1 MSYTKLTT
9 LLAGAAAVLLATFAL
24 VGCGGGGSPAQAA
37 PKTASGQSATVGVAN
52 TGLGN
57 VLVNSAGMTLYMFGK
72 DTGTQSTCTGA
83 CAQNWPPLRVNGK
96 PTVGSGATV
105 SMLGTT
111 ARSDGGQQVTYNGH
125 PLYLFI
131 GDKKPGDTNG
141 QGLNAFGGS
150 WFALSAAGDQVSG
163 QASNSGGGG
172 GLGY

>member
-24 VGCGGGGSPAQAA
+24 VGCGGGGSTAQAA
-37 PKTASGQSATVGVAN
+37 PKTASGQSATLGVAN

-96 PTVGSGATV
+96 PTVGSGATA
-105 SMLGTT
+105 SMVGTT

-125 PLYLFI
+125 PLYLYS
-131 GDKKPGDTNG
+131 GDQKPGDTAG
-141 QGLNAFGGS
+141 EGLTLYGGRWYAVS
-150 WFALSAAGDQVSG
+150 PAGDQVVY
-163 QASNSGGGG
+163 QPSNSGGGG